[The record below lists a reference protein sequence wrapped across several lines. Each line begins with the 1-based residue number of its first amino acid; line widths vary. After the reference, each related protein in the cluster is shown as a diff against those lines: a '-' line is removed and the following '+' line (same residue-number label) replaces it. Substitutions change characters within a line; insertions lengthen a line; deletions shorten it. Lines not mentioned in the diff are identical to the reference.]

1 MVLSFL
7 AAGRGVGSV
16 TSGPLSNLLLGP
28 KPWKGEAGWAYGT
41 GYGLLIVFTGVTAVL
56 GGVSWLMRKHVEE
69 RAMASLE
76 RFMGD

>member
-28 KPWKGEAGWAYGT
+28 KPWKGEASWAYGT